1 LIRTAL
7 IRTARV
13 DEIEAIVALW
23 SGAGL
28 QVDTS
33 AASAEL
39 ASLLAAGTDLMLVD
53 ERDSTIVGTVLGTWD
68 GRRGWVQRLATL
80 SDWRSQGVASGLLD
94 ELERRLLDRGCR
106 KLNLLIE
113 PDNASVVAFYQ
124 RAGFTTDELIFME
137 KRL

>member
-1 LIRTAL
+1 LIRA
-7 IRTARV
+7 ARV

-28 QVDTS
+28 HVD
-33 AASAEL
+33 AAAAGAEL
-39 ASLLAAGTDLMLVD
+39 EILLAAGTDLMLVD
-53 ERDSTIVGTVLGTWD
+53 ERDGTIVGTVLGTWD

-80 SDWRSQGVASGLLD
+80 SAWRSQGVASGLLD
-94 ELERRLLDRGCR
+94 ELERRLLARGCR
-106 KLNLLIE
+106 KVNLLIE

-124 RAGFTTDELIFME
+124 RAGFTTNELIFME